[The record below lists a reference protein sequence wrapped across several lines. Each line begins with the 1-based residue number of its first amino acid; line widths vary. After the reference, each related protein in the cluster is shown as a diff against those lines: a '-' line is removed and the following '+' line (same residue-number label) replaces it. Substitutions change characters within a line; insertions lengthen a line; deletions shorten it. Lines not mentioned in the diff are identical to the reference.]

1 MRRQRAWGPG
11 ARTAL
16 GPGGGAHSRLQYGV
30 SKNQPPDDRRIRS
43 AVPQSWRRRRYLLA
57 AAGSRRHVGIQ
68 PSRRGLASPSQFRSR
83 LLEAA
88 TGLHR
93 GRGPAGK
100 EMARTVQQRRPRQ
113 LGRPDLRQ
121 GPSADARRAEPHLS
135 GHLGQRTVSGARP
148 AQAWR
153 APVPP
158 AATRVV
164 SAHRCP
170 GDAVGRRAGVGSP
183 ASRPRPLAAA
193 WWARPLAAP
202 TAQLGDLDRALA
214 GCRAAASGT
223 RARRQGG
230 QGAGG
235 SRRSL
240 RPLGP
245 PGARRDARRR
255 PHPDGDRR
263 ARRGQAVGSRAPLAE
278 VLARGRRADHPGG
291 RALDL
296 GGNRSCHRGR
306 RPVRRAGRAARPASA
321 ARDRERRGR
330 RPLRARAGEA
340 GQAPPTAEPS
350 ATRHFPVPETTARS
364 FQRAPLV
371 TINDFPLYRRLLD
384 ETRPYR
390 LHIVGVFVL
399 SLLASPLA
407 LLTPVPLKVAVD
419 SVLDSHPVPHALD
432 ALLPP
437 AATSSHTAILIVTT
451 VMVVVVA
458 LLAQLQMLLMT
469 LLSTYVGERMVLNFR
484 AQLFRHIQRLSVSY
498 HDERGTTYSTYRIQY
513 DAQAIE
519 YIAVQGFIPFITA
532 AVTVVLMLYII
543 LRIDWQLGLVALA
556 VSPLL
561 FMLARIYRRRMRRQS
576 REAKELETSALA
588 SAQEVLAALRV
599 VKAFGQEDREHERFV
614 GRSTQGMRARIH
626 LAFLEGSFALL
637 VGLVGALGTGAVL
650 FIGIRHVQWQI
661 LTLGDLL
668 LVMGYL
674 TQLYSP
680 LKTMSKRMTDIQSWL
695 ASAERAFSL
704 LDEGQDVPER
714 PGARP
719 IPHRPAAALAFREV
733 SFAFLDRCPVV
744 RDLSLEIEAH
754 TRLGIAGPSGSG
766 KTTLVSLLL
775 RFYNPDSGQLR
786 LDGRDLRDYRLADL
800 RNQYAP

>member
-1 MRRQRAWGPG
+1 MRRQRAWRPG
-11 ARTAL
+11 ARAAL
-16 GPGGGAHSRLQYGV
+16 RSGGRAHSRLQYSV
-30 SKNQPPDDRRIRS
+30 SKNQPPGDRRIRS
-43 AVPQSWRRRRYLLA
+43 AVPQGWRRRRCLLA

-88 TGLHR
+88 TGLHH

-121 GPSADARRAEPHLS
+121 GPSADARRAGPHLS
-135 GHLGQRTVSGARP
+135 GHLGQCTVSGARP

-164 SAHRCP
+164 HAHRCP
-170 GDAVGRRAGVGSP
+170 GHAVGRRAGVGTAAFRPADPHARRRRPHPAGWPWRGTSLLHQWPSVSPHEPEAAGPDGGPAPALLGGAAVGSP
-183 ASRPRPLAAA
+183 ASRPRPLAAVR
-193 WWARPLAAP
+193 WARPLAAP

-214 GCRAAASGT
+214 GCRAAASGA

-296 GGNRSCHRGR
+296 GGNRSRRRGR

-321 ARDRERRGR
+321 GR
-330 RPLRARAGEA
+330 
-340 GQAPPTAEPS
+340 APPTAEPS

-364 FQRAPLV
+364 FQGAPLV
-371 TINDFPLYRRLLD
+371 TSNDFPLYRRLLD
-384 ETRPYR
+384 QARPYR

-469 LLSTYVGERMVLNFR
+469 LLSTYVGERMVLYFR

-532 AVTVVLMLYII
+532 AVTLVLMLYII

-576 REAKELETSALA
+576 REAKELETSAL
-588 SAQEVLAALRV
+588 SIAQEVLAALRV

-650 FIGIRHVQWQI
+650 FIGISHVQWQI

-668 LVMGYL
+668 
-674 TQLYSP
+674 
-680 LKTMSKRMTDIQSWL
+680 
-695 ASAERAFSL
+695 
-704 LDEGQDVPER
+704 
-714 PGARP
+714 
-719 IPHRPAAALAFREV
+719 
-733 SFAFLDRCPVV
+733 
-744 RDLSLEIEAH
+744 
-754 TRLGIAGPSGSG
+754 
-766 KTTLVSLLL
+766 
-775 RFYNPDSGQLR
+775 
-786 LDGRDLRDYRLADL
+786 
-800 RNQYAP
+800 